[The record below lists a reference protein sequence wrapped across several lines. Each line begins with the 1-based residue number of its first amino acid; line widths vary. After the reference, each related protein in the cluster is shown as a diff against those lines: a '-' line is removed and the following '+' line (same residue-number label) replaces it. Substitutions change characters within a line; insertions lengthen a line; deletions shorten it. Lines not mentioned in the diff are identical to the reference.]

1 MEAETDEVVLIDE
14 SGQELRFHLH
24 DAFDLD
30 DVTYFLVESAD
41 DPEQVLLLR
50 QRAGNLETVEG
61 LEFDRVLAMLEA
73 EE

>member
-14 SGQELRFHLH
+14 AGQECRFRLH

-30 DVTYFLVESAD
+30 DVTYFLVESAE

-50 QRAGNLETVEG
+50 QGAGTLETVEG
-61 LEFDRVLAMLEA
+61 LEFERVLAMLEA